1 MLSSVTHSPTG
12 RFNDDKA
19 TDEEEHDSEDD
30 CEECPAGT
38 HGPKEGADD
47 FDDCRDCQSGKFSM
61 DGAESCIACIA
72 GALTCFDDV
81 LSSCSHADHAAGHR
95 DLL

>member
-1 MLSSVTHSPTG
+1 MTLNHFNGSCMLSSVTLSPTG
-12 RFNDDKA
+12 RYNDDKA

-47 FDDCRDCQSGKFSM
+47 FGDCRDCQIGNLK
-61 DGAESCIACIA
+61 
-72 GALTCFDDV
+72 
-81 LSSCSHADHAAGHR
+81 
-95 DLL
+95 DLLIKLRARCKPQVW